1 MDQAQISVASGLD
14 DCRVC
19 MQKRKSLDADFFD
32 SRAAE
37 ESSRKLWI
45 MIEFSNSVQVT
56 QESSQLSKLYPTF

>member
-1 MDQAQISVASGLD
+1 MTVASGLD

-37 ESSRKLWI
+37 EGPRKL
-45 MIEFSNSVQVT
+45 
-56 QESSQLSKLYPTF
+56 